1 VETDRA
7 GRFWIRFTCY
17 AVGALALFMGGLIVL
32 CILED
37 FRPGAGQFVCA
48 GVGVVLMG
56 SGLLL
61 IVRGPSAVLSKK
73 GEAALADEL
82 EKRVDR
88 EGLPTEPEAYQDGG
102 LAVAATAYS
111 VEEAHLIASVLR
123 SEDIPAWVQGANI
136 AGWYWHMQLGLQT
149 GGVRVTV
156 PLARLGEAQSVLE
169 SHHRS
174 RLGGPA
180 VEVAPEPRPIPEP
193 PQTEECGPAEEVPPM
208 DTEGAL
214 ATDAGFD
221 EAVTAS
227 KLLRSSK
234 VLLFMAIFMFYLAP
248 YLLYGAVQLL
258 RGIRRARNRGAPT
271 KELRWARSFA
281 IVAAVISAILTPVVG
296 IIAVRIVVEMIGH
309 LIGRR

>member
-1 VETDRA
+1 
-7 GRFWIRFTCY
+7 
-17 AVGALALFMGGLIVL
+17 M
-32 CILED
+32 
-37 FRPGAGQFVCA
+37 
-48 GVGVVLMG
+48 
-56 SGLLL
+56 
-61 IVRGPSAVLSKK
+61 LSKK

-82 EKRVDR
+82 KKRAGR

-149 GGVRVTV
+149 GGVPVTV

-180 VEVAPEPRPIPEP
+180 VEVPPEGQPRPEAPEAEDSAAAEVIAPVDAEVL
-193 PQTEECGPAEEVPPM
+193 PAP
-208 DTEGAL
+208 DG
-214 ATDAGFD
+214 GFD
-221 EAVTAS
+221 EAVTAA
-227 KLLRSSK
+227 KLLRASK

-248 YLLYGAVQLL
+248 YLLYGVVQLL
-258 RGIRRARNRGAPT
+258 RGIRKARDRGGPT

>member
-1 VETDRA
+1 METDRA

-17 AVGALALFMGGLIVL
+17 AVGALALLMGGLVVL
-32 CILED
+32 DTLVD

-48 GVGVVLMG
+48 GVGVVLLG

-61 IVRGPSAVLSKK
+61 IVRGPSAVLSKE

-88 EGLPTEPEAYQDGG
+88 EGQPTEPEAYQDGG

-111 VEEAHLIASVLR
+111 VEEAHVIASVLR

-136 AGWYWHMQLGLQT
+136 AGWYWHAQLGLQT
-149 GGVRVTV
+149 GGVPVTV

-169 SHHRS
+169 SHHRN

-180 VEVAPEPRPIPEP
+180 VEVPPEPRPIPEP
-193 PQTEECGPAEEVPPM
+193 PQTEEYGPAEEVPPM

-214 ATDAGFD
+214 VTDAGFD
-221 EAVTAS
+221 EAVTAA

-234 VLLFMAIFMFYLAP
+234 VLLFLICTVYPAP
-248 YLLYGAVQLL
+248 YLLYGGIQIL
-258 RGIRRARNRGAPT
+258 REIRRARGRGHRC
-271 KELRWARSFA
+271 KELRMARGLT
-281 IVAAVISAILTPVVG
+281 IAAVVISGILTPVVV
-296 IIAVRIVVEMIGH
+296 IFAVGVLVWMVGR
-309 LIGRR
+309 LIEKL